1 MKRFLI
7 PETGQFYKANLH
19 SHSTVSDGTLT
30 PAQMK
35 ELYRSRGYSVLAC
48 TDHELMVPHH
58 DLTDDGFVML
68 TGFELGFDEGWRK
81 DFLQSKVC
89 DLCLIAIDPDNE
101 LQPCYHRKKYIPDDR
116 RPWVKYDE
124 REPDFEREYN
134 PDCINEAI
142 RIPTPSPYDN
152 DVINVRN
159 DVAQLIMSDPSVDL
173 DAAVSAAIDELTQL
187 ISDPEAEIK

>member
-68 TGFELGFDEGWRK
+68 TGFELAGAD
-81 DFLQSKVC
+81 
-89 DLCLIAIDPDNE
+89 
-101 LQPCYHRKKYIPDDR
+101 KKFFP
-116 RPWVKYDE
+116 
-124 REPDFEREYN
+124 
-134 PDCINEAI
+134 A
-142 RIPTPSPYDN
+142 
-152 DVINVRN
+152 
-159 DVAQLIMSDPSVDL
+159 
-173 DAAVSAAIDELTQL
+173 
-187 ISDPEAEIK
+187 EAEIRGDRIILRSQEVSEPGYARYAVREASKVVPRRRQRPSVEGRFIYVRRI